1 LVGFVLVWIVS
12 SLWITAAQQPAAD
25 NTFTGKSWR
34 VESKGMGLSGRGFEA
49 GARSDWHA
57 HDGAQLLFV
66 QEGRLR
72 YQVQGQKMNEVG
84 LHESTY
90 LPGGVAH
97 WHGATPGQN
106 LTHVSVT
113 FAPGIK
119 WMEKVSDAQYSGKAA
134 R

>member
-1 LVGFVLVWIVS
+1 MAG
-12 SLWITAAQQPAAD
+12 
-25 NTFTGKSWR
+25 R
-34 VESKGMGLSGRGFEA
+34 VQGNGPFGRGFEA
-49 GARSDWHA
+49 GARPDWHA

-72 YQVQGQKMNEVG
+72 DHVQGQKMNEVG

-106 LTHVSVT
+106 LIHVSVT
-113 FAPGIK
+113 FASGIK
-119 WMEKVSDAQYSGKAA
+119 WMEKVSDDQYSGKAV